1 MMKLFFSSGA
11 GSLAQHILLNECNA
25 NFQSQRVDL
34 KTKKT
39 STGEDF
45 FKINPKGQV
54 PTLLTNDGK
63 ILTEGAVIVQFIA
76 DQFPEKELLPKMGTW
91 ERYRANEWLN
101 YIASEIHKSFGV
113 LFSADR
119 MVASIDGNAQLKAG
133 MRQHL
138 VQKLNYLSSHLALNS
153 YLLGESFSAPDA
165 YLFTCLGWHK
175 YVDLNLN
182 QWPELVSY
190 MKRIANRPAVQKALQ
205 LETL

>member
-1 MMKLFFSSGA
+1 MMKLFFSPGA
-11 GSLAQHILLNECNA
+11 GSLAQHILLAECDA
-25 NFQSQRVDL
+25 NFKSQRVDL

-76 DQFPEKELLPKMGTW
+76 DQFPERELLPRMGTW

-113 LFSADR
+113 MFSADR
-119 MVASIDGNAQLKAG
+119 MIASMDGNAQLKAG

-138 VQKLNYLSSHLALNS
+138 VLKLNYLSSHLALNS
-153 YLLGESFSAPDA
+153 YLLGESFSAADA

-182 QWPELVSY
+182 QWPEIVSY
-190 MKRIANRPAVQKALQ
+190 MQKISARPAVQRALE

>member
-1 MMKLFFSSGA
+1 MMKLFFSPGA
-11 GSLAQHILLNECNA
+11 GSLAQHILLTECNA

-119 MVASIDGNAQLKAG
+119 MVASMDGNAQLKAG

-138 VQKLNYLSSHLALNS
+138 VLKLNYLSSHLALNA
-153 YLLGESFSAPDA
+153 YLLGDSFSAPDA

-190 MKRIANRPAVQKALQ
+190 MKKISSRPAVQKALD
-205 LETL
+205 LEML